1 MALARKEDFPN
12 KDIKLADFSKALAH
26 PARIAILMTL
36 AEKKECICGD
46 LVIDLPLSQSTVSQ
60 HLKALK
66 EIGLIK
72 GTIDGP
78 RSRYCIDWVV
88 FEKYQSQMEIWMKK
102 LFHFKQDNC
111 CS

>member
-1 MALARKEDFPN
+1 MALSRTEEFPDR
-12 KDIKLADFSKALAH
+12 DIQLSEWSKALAH
-26 PARIAILMTL
+26 PARIAILTLL

-46 LVIDLPLSQSTVSQ
+46 LVGDLPLAQSTVSQ

-78 RSRYCIDWVV
+78 RSRYCIDWKI
-88 FEKYQSQMEIWMKK
+88 FDRYQRSLSDWSQKISR
-102 LFHFKQDNC
+102 LKQDNC
-111 CS
+111 C

>member
-1 MALARKEDFPN
+1 MALARIEDFYQ
-12 KDIKLADFSKALAH
+12 KQISIAEFSKALAH
-26 PARIAILMTL
+26 PARIAILTTL
-36 AEKKECICGD
+36 AARKECICGE

-78 RSRYCIDWVV
+78 RSRYCIDWKI
-88 FEKYQSQMEIWMKK
+88 FDRYQNQLGSWANKMTK
-102 LFHFKQDNC
+102 LRQENC
-111 CS
+111 C